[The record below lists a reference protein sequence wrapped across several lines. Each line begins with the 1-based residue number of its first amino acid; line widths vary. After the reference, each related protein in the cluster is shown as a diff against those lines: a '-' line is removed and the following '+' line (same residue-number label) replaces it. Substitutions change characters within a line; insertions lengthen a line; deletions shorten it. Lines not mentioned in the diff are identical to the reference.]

1 MTNVAEALALRARK
15 ILQMQKDAGRQIDLG
30 AIKKVVELDA
40 PGFSLATG
48 LPIGNDVIEIAVRLL
63 LTMFITEQGPA
74 LILRGDGDSRP
85 TPWYVG
91 DRRQPGP
98 FMKRYLSKLEED
110 GWPEKSCK
118 ELQNSTARIVELLD
132 DPQRPGNWDWRGL
145 VVGDVQSGKTAS
157 YAGVA
162 NRAAD
167 AGYRIIIVLAGMH
180 KILRLQTQKRF
191 DLDFLGYNT
200 NPKNRQPNQPMQS
213 IGVGTFKQLLVDSMT
228 MADLNGDFSQRIADQ
243 TNFSPDNKPC
253 LLIVK
258 KNAAVL
264 KNLNNWVARLPGPAK
279 SAPVLVIDDEADQ
292 ASVDTG
298 DQPLLED
305 GTFDEDYDPKRVNGE
320 IRKLLTKF
328 ERRAYVG
335 YTATPFANIF
345 IHDERAAADYGP
357 DLFPSTFIVSLTPP
371 DDYFGP
377 AAVFG
382 TNDEEDNPGLPLVRP
397 LNQTGESWIPE
408 IHDKTLKP
416 RFNGKDAIPPS
427 LEQAIDAFLLTC
439 AARAARGQETE
450 HSSMLVHV
458 SRYVDVHIEV
468 HRQVEQYLD
477 ETRALISNGDLK
489 TLQRLK
495 NVWDNDYLPTTEVV
509 QSTIYGRNTVPVTWH
524 QVNLKLADSSDKIQ
538 VITANG
544 KTKADIDYDA
554 YKKTGFSVI
563 AVGGDKLSRGLT
575 LEGLSVS
582 YFLRVSRQYD
592 SLLQMGR
599 WFGYRR
605 GFADLCRLYTT
616 ADMEDWFRY
625 VATAQ
630 KELRGQFFEMAL
642 TNATP
647 KQFGLKVSVHDILQ
661 VTSKNKLRH
670 TELHQSSYAGEGKV
684 QTVMFRDSYTIERN
698 ADITDDFIRS
708 LNDGADRVDNPTR
721 PGSKGVPAQGIVWRK
736 VPGRNV
742 AEYLANLNFPPESLQ
757 ISGNKLAAYINE
769 LLGMPEPELSDWTV
783 FLVTGTKKQVD
794 IAGELCNCVERQPR
808 PSRNGKPLPDDRFII
823 GTTLSPLD
831 QAIDLSDEEFADA
844 LGRTNKERRSR
855 GKNDGMVP
863 SGEFIRKVRGARPK
877 NGLLIIYPIDPNLAG
892 VEPTD
897 RPVISVVV
905 SFPDSDTA
913 DKRIYRINSV
923 QQREES

>member
-1 MTNVAEALALRARK
+1 MADIAEVLALRARK
-15 ILQMQKDAGRQIDLG
+15 ILQILKSAGNEIDRV

-40 PGFSLATG
+40 PILSMATG
-48 LPIGNDVIEIAVRLL
+48 QIIGADIVESAIRLL
-63 LTMFITEQGPA
+63 WTMFITEQGPA
-74 LILRGDGDSRP
+74 LVLKDKDSKP
-85 TPWYVG
+85 MPWYVG
-91 DRRQPGP
+91 QRRQPGP
-98 FMKRYLSKLEED
+98 FMQRYLNKLEED
-110 GWPEKSCK
+110 GWPERSCQ
-118 ELQNSTARIVELLD
+118 ELQDSTAKIMELIE

-157 YAGVA
+157 YAGLV

-200 NPKNRQPNQPMQS
+200 NPKNRHPNQPRQN
-213 IGVGTFKQLLVDSMT
+213 IGVGTFNQLLVDSMT
-228 MADLNGDFSQRIADQ
+228 MADLNGDFNLRVAEQ
-243 TNFSPDNKPC
+243 TSFSPDNKPC
-253 LLIVK
+253 LFIVK

-264 KNLNNWVARLPGPAK
+264 KNLNNWVARLPGMAK
-279 SAPVLVIDDEADQ
+279 SVPVLIVDDESDQ

-320 IRKLLTKF
+320 IRKLLMKF
-328 ERRAYVG
+328 ERKAYVG

-382 TNDEEDNPGLPLVRP
+382 TNDDYDNPGLPLTRP
-397 LNQTGESWIPE
+397 LDQTGENWIPE
-408 IHDKTLKP
+408 KHDKTFKP
-416 RFNGKDAIPPS
+416 RYRGNDVIPPS
-427 LEQAIDAFLLTC
+427 LKRAIDTFLLTC
-439 AARAARGQETE
+439 AARAARNQETS
-450 HSSMLVHV
+450 HNSMLVHV
-458 SRYVDVHIEV
+458 SRYVDVHEEV
-468 HRQVEQYLD
+468 YRQVEQYLF
-477 ETRALISNGDLK
+477 ETRALISNGELE

-495 NVWDNDYLPTTEVV
+495 DLWDNDYIPTTQAVETTV
-509 QSTIYGRNTVPVTWH
+509 YGRNTIQVTWD
-524 QVNLKLADSSDKIQ
+524 QVRSKLANSSDKIQ
-538 VITANG
+538 VMTSNG
-544 KTKADIDYDA
+544 KSKHDIDYDA
-554 YKKTGFSVI
+554 YKETGYSVI
-563 AVGGDKLSRGLT
+563 AIGGDKLSRGLT

-582 YFLRVSRQYD
+582 YFLRISRQYD

-616 ADMEDWFRY
+616 PDMEDWFRY

-630 KELRGQFFEMAL
+630 KELRAQFFEMGL

-647 KQFGLKVSVHDILQ
+647 KQFGLKVSVHDILE
-661 VTSKNKLRH
+661 VTAKNKLRH

-684 QTVMFRDSYTIERN
+684 QTVMFNDKYSIERN
-698 ADITDDFIRS
+698 ADVTDDFIRS
-708 LNDGADRVDNPTR
+708 LYGIAERVDNPIR
-721 PGSKGVPAQGIVWRK
+721 PGSKAVNAQGTIWKK
-736 VPGRNV
+736 VPGRNI
-742 AEYLANLNFPPESLQ
+742 AQYLSNLSFPPESLQ
-757 ISGNKLAAYINE
+757 VNGNKLAAYINE
-769 LLGMPEPELSDWTV
+769 LIGMSRPELTEWTI
-783 FLVTGTKKQVD
+783 FLATGTKKQVT
-794 IAGELCNCVERQPR
+794 IAEELRNCVERQPR
-808 PSRNGKPLPDDRFII
+808 QPRGGKSLSDDRFII

-831 QAIDLSDEEFADA
+831 QAIDLGDAEFTEA
-844 LGRTNKERRSR
+844 LNRTNQERRSR
-855 GKNDGMVP
+855 GQGDGTVP
-863 SGEFIRKVRGARPK
+863 SGEFIRKVRGTRPQS
-877 NGLLIIYPIDPNLAG
+877 GLLIIYPIDPDLAK
-892 VEPTD
+892 VEQTD

-905 SFPDSDTA
+905 SFPDSETA

-923 QQREES
+923 QQREEL

>member
-1 MTNVAEALALRARK
+1 MVDVAEALALRARK
-15 ILQMQKDAGRQIDLG
+15 ILQMQKDAGRQIDRE
-30 AIKKVVELDA
+30 AFKKVVELDA
-40 PGFSLATG
+40 PVFSLATG
-48 LPIGNDVIEIAVRLL
+48 QTIGDDIVETAIRMLW
-63 LTMFITEQGPA
+63 TMFITEQGPA
-74 LILRGDGDSRP
+74 LVLIDKDSKP
-85 TPWYVG
+85 APWYVG

-98 FMKRYLSKLEED
+98 FMQRYLSKLEED
-110 GWPEKSCK
+110 GWPEESCK
-118 ELQNSTARIVELLD
+118 ELQNSTAKIVELMD
-132 DPQRPGNWDWRGL
+132 DPLRPGSWDWRGL

-157 YAGVA
+157 YAGLA

-191 DLDFLGYNT
+191 DQDFLGYNT
-200 NPKNRQPNQPMQS
+200 NPKNRHPNQPRQN
-213 IGVGTFKQLLVDSMT
+213 IGVGTFNQLLVDSMT
-228 MADLNGDFSQRIADQ
+228 MADLNGDFNLRIAEQ
-243 TNFSPDNKPC
+243 TSFSPDNKPC
-253 LLIVK
+253 LFIVK

-264 KNLNNWVARLPGPAK
+264 KNLNNWVARLPGSAK
-279 SAPVLVIDDEADQ
+279 SMPVLVIDDESDQ

-320 IRKLLTKF
+320 IRKLLMKF
-328 ERRAYVG
+328 ERKAYVG

-382 TNDEEDNPGLPLVRP
+382 TNDDYDNPGLPLIRP
-397 LNQTGESWIPE
+397 LDQTGENWIPE
-408 IHDKTLKP
+408 KHDKTFKP
-416 RFNGKDAIPPS
+416 RFNGQDVIPTS
-427 LEQAIDAFLLTC
+427 LKQAIDTFLLTC

-450 HSSMLVHV
+450 HNSMLVHV

-468 HRQVEQYLD
+468 HRQVEQYLH
-477 ETRALISNGDLK
+477 ETRAMISNGDRQ

-495 NVWDNDYLPTTEVV
+495 AVWDNDYLSTTQAVEPTV
-509 QSTIYGRNTVPVTWH
+509 YGRNTIPVNWD
-524 QVNLKLADSSDKIQ
+524 QVCSKLADSSDKIQ

-544 KTKADIDYDA
+544 KTKTDIDYDA
-554 YKKTGFSVI
+554 YKKTGYSVI

-582 YFLRVSRQYD
+582 YFLRISRQYD

-616 ADMEDWFRY
+616 TDMEDWFRY

-630 KELRGQFFEMAL
+630 KELRAQFYEMSL
-642 TNATP
+642 TDATP
-647 KQFGLKVSVHDILQ
+647 KQFGLKVSVHDILGI
-661 VTSKNKLRH
+661 TAKNKLRH

-684 QTVMFRDSYTIERN
+684 QTVMFSDKHAIERN
-698 ADITDDFIRS
+698 ADVTDDFIRS
-708 LNDGADRVDNPTR
+708 LNGEVRVDNPIR
-721 PGSKGVPAQGIVWRK
+721 PGSKAVNAQGTIWMK

-742 AEYLANLNFPPESLQ
+742 AEYLSNLSFPPESLQ
-757 ISGNKLAAYINE
+757 INGNKLAAYINE
-769 LLGMPEPELSDWTV
+769 LLGMSTPELTEWTI
-783 FLVTGTKKQVD
+783 FLATGTKKQVN
-794 IAGELCNCVERQPR
+794 IAGELRNCVERQPR
-808 PSRNGKPLPDDRFII
+808 PSRSGKPLPDDRFII

-831 QAIDLSDEEFADA
+831 QAIDLSDEEFSDA
-844 LGRTNKERRSR
+844 LSRTNQERQSRSKSE
-855 GKNDGMVP
+855 GNVP
-863 SGEFIRKVRGARPK
+863 SGEFIRKVRGTRPK
-877 NGLLIIYPIDPNLAG
+877 NGLLIIYPIDPDLAK
-892 VEPTD
+892 VEQTN